1 MQCFYS
7 KEDPLQSDIVVRVE
21 DLGCNVTSHHALP
34 MQSACRTFGH
44 SVCLSCLQL
53 RFEPVTQR
61 LRLIDVYNVPRLSM
75 TYNKV
80 HFAGPDIVSTF
91 VKVYDVRQPLFHP
104 PISNDAQQHVRLTS
118 PPPSVHTHTH
128 SCSAPR
134 SQARSKRGYALY
146 HSAPPTLPAPPTT
159 ADWQHWVCVLQV
171 YFLHYRGVTFTFLIP
186 KEYHSL
192 YANSNDMPLELPVRH
207 TSPVSAKHAT

>member
-1 MQCFYS
+1 M
-7 KEDPLQSDIVVRVE
+7 
-21 DLGCNVTSHHALP
+21 
-34 MQSACRTFGH
+34 
-44 SVCLSCLQL
+44 
-53 RFEPVTQR
+53 TQR

-91 VKVYDVRQPLFHP
+91 VKVYDVRQP
-104 PISNDAQQHVRLTS
+104 
-118 PPPSVHTHTH
+118 PPSSQRCSATCESHIAAPLCTHTHTVVRPH
-128 SCSAPR
+128 VPR
-134 SQARSKRGYALY
+134 QDRKGGT
-146 HSAPPTLPAPPTT
+146 PCTT
-159 ADWQHWVCVLQV
+159 AHCPLCLLLLQLLTGNTARPTHILRVLQV